1 MIELLQLNP
10 DPILFQIIFLE
21 FCKNLEIQNKGE
33 LITLIQ
39 EAMQIIAQKSQKP
52 QEDPRTQIEMLKL
65 QTEQQE
71 NDKQREF
78 EAIENQKNRLA
89 RLEEKVID
97 GEFKVA
103 DAQLKHHE
111 TLTTQ
116 QNTMAHQIT
125 LQSLQ
130 DALKVTNNKT
140 SAILN

>member
-1 MIELLQLNP
+1 M
-10 DPILFQIIFLE
+10 E

-116 QNTMAHQIT
+116 QNTMKEVIT
-125 LQSLQ
+125 EMRQGWEIAIKSLHE
-130 DALKVTNNKT
+130 LHTNNQNNIK
-140 SAILN
+140 LL